1 MHYSYH
7 LKLNNMKK
15 YKLLKTLFVSAPLLV
30 TPLIAAS
37 CDTKANPG
45 PIPTDYEVKV
55 AIFNFAKEH
64 GINKDD
70 MDTNSIHFQRQDEKG
85 LPNNI
90 NFSFKM
96 WNNVPDSYF
105 LNIYNGT
112 LVYHGN
118 PIKFT
123 LQNWNQRTIPGY
135 YQSSLE
141 NSSTIYGS
149 SNDYILCLASGY
161 FDTFCVGIENK
172 DNIKLL
178 FQESTLNPNKAKN
191 FKLSD
196 FTVINKNAYRG
207 ILPRYFAAFH
217 VVNQKVVWT
226 NLTTNKN
233 ILHTSS
239 NDALSNVAFSNQANN
254 KYTLFIN
261 NTVLRQLN
269 EIYLQDKNFQKNPYL
284 QPTYLKPH
292 YTTKID
298 KQTGLPSQLG
308 FQIASS
314 PAYTNGNASL
324 DDVVTCL
331 LNLLKNDYSKLT
343 EMLNKN
349 YTAYYLTFN
358 KISDVWTFGSY
369 SQFNN

>member
-1 MHYSYH
+1 
-7 LKLNNMKK
+7 MKK
-15 YKLLKTLFVSAPLLV
+15 YKLLKTLFVSTPLLV

-37 CDTKANPG
+37 CDTKPNPG
-45 PIPTDYEVKV
+45 PIPTYQQIKDV
-55 AIFNFAKEH
+55 IIDFAKEH
-64 GINKDD
+64 GINKDE
-70 MDTNSIHFQRQDEKG
+70 MDTNSIHFQGQDEKG

-112 LVYHGN
+112 MVYHGN

-123 LQNWNQRTIPGY
+123 LSKWNKGSTPGY
-135 YQSSLE
+135 YESSLH
-141 NSSTIYGS
+141 NPSTIYGS
-149 SNDYILCLASGY
+149 SNDYTLCLSSSEYILFLA
-161 FDTFCVGIENK
+161 GIADK
-172 DNIKLL
+172 KNIKLL
-178 FQESTLNPNKAKN
+178 FQSSALNPDKAKN
-191 FKLSD
+191 FNLSD
-196 FTVINKNAYRG
+196 FEAIYKNVYRTITPG
-207 ILPRYFAAFH
+207 YFAAFH

-239 NDALSNVAFSNQANN
+239 NDALSNVAFLNQANN

-269 EIYLQDKNFQKNPYL
+269 EIYLQDKNFQKNSYL
-284 QPTYLKPH
+284 QPKYLKQH
-292 YTTKID
+292 YAA
-298 KQTGLPSQLG
+298 QTGEPAIATQKIG

-324 DDVVTCL
+324 DDVVACL
-331 LNLLKNDYSKLT
+331 LNLLKNDYGKLT

-358 KISDVWTFGSY
+358 KASDVWTFGSY

>member
-1 MHYSYH
+1 
-7 LKLNNMKK
+7 MKK
-15 YKLLKTLFVSAPLLV
+15 YKLLKTLFVSTPLLV

-37 CDTKANPG
+37 CDTNNPG
-45 PIPTDYEVKV
+45 PIPTYQQIKD
-55 AIFNFAKEH
+55 AIIDFAKEH
-64 GINKDD
+64 GINKDE
-70 MDTNSIHFQRQDEKG
+70 MDTNSIHFQGQDEKG

-112 LVYHGN
+112 MVYHGN

-123 LQNWNQRTIPGY
+123 LSKWNKGSTPGY

-141 NSSTIYGS
+141 YPSTIYGS
-149 SNDYILCLASGY
+149 SNDYTLCLDSTFLHPFTSG
-161 FDTFCVGIENK
+161 IQNK
-172 DNIKLL
+172 YNITKL
-178 FQESTLNPNKAKN
+178 FQVSSLNPDKTKN

-196 FTVINKNAYRG
+196 FTVIYKNNYRDITQG
-207 ILPRYFAAFH
+207 YFAAFH
-217 VVNQKVVWT
+217 VVNQQVVWT
-226 NLTTNKN
+226 NLTTDKHF
-233 ILHTSS
+233 LHTSS
-239 NDALSNVAFSNQANN
+239 NGALSNVAFLNQANN

-269 EIYLQDKNFQKNPYL
+269 EIYLQDKKFQKNPYL
-284 QPTYLKPH
+284 QPTYLKQH
-292 YTTKID
+292 YAA
-298 KQTGLPSQLG
+298 QTGAPAVATQKIG

-331 LNLLKNDYSKLT
+331 LNLLKNDYDKLT

-358 KISDVWTFGSY
+358 KTSDVWTFGTY

>member
-1 MHYSYH
+1 
-7 LKLNNMKK
+7 MKK
-15 YKLLKTLFVSAPLLV
+15 YKLLKTLFVSTPLLV

-37 CDTKANPG
+37 CDTQKSNTVA
-45 PIPTDYEVKV
+45 TDQQIKD
-55 AIFNFAKEH
+55 AIFNFAAKH
-64 GINKDD
+64 DINKKTIDL
-70 MDTNSIHFQRQDEKG
+70 NSVNYQAAPEKNY
-85 LPNNI
+85 LEAI
-90 NFSFKM
+90 IFTFKM
-96 WNNVPDSYF
+96 RSNIPGSYF
-105 LNIYNGT
+105 LNTYSGTIIYHT
-112 LVYHGN
+112 DST
-118 PIKFT
+118 KFT
-123 LQNWNQRTIPGY
+123 LHNNKLNKRGIPGY
-135 YQSSLE
+135 YESSLH
-141 NSSTIYGS
+141 NPSTIYGS

-178 FQESTLNPNKAKN
+178 FQESDLNPDKTKN

-239 NDALSNVAFSNQANN
+239 NDALSNVAFLNQANN

>member
-1 MHYSYH
+1 
-7 LKLNNMKK
+7 MKK
-15 YKLLKTLFVSAPLLV
+15 YKLLKTLFVSTPLLV
-30 TPLIAAS
+30 TPLMAAS

-45 PIPTDYEVKV
+45 PIPTYQQIKG
-55 AIFNFAKEH
+55 AIIDFAKEH

-70 MDTNSIHFQRQDEKG
+70 MDPNSIHLQAQDEKG

-123 LQNWNQRTIPGY
+123 LTKWNKEGAPGY
-135 YQSSLE
+135 YESSLH
-141 NSSTIYGS
+141 NPSTIYGS
-149 SNDYILCLASGY
+149 SNDYTLCLAHPF
-161 FDTFCVGIENK
+161 FDKFCAGIQNK
-172 DNIKLL
+172 ENIKLL
-178 FQESTLNPNKAKN
+178 FQESFLNPAKATT

-196 FTVINKNAYRG
+196 FAAINGDYRG
-207 ILPRYFAAFH
+207 ISPGYFAAFH

-226 NLTTNKN
+226 NLTTNDHF
-233 ILHTSS
+233 LHTSS
-239 NDALSNVAFSNQANN
+239 NDALSNVAFLNQANN

-269 EIYLQDKNFQKNPYL
+269 EIYLQDKNFQKNSYL
-284 QPTYLKPH
+284 QPKYLKQH
-292 YTTKID
+292 YAA
-298 KQTGLPSQLG
+298 QTGAPAVATQKIG

-324 DDVVTCL
+324 GDVVTCL

-358 KISDVWTFGSY
+358 KASDVWTFGSY

>member
-1 MHYSYH
+1 M
-7 LKLNNMKK
+7 
-15 YKLLKTLFVSAPLLV
+15 
-30 TPLIAAS
+30 
-37 CDTKANPG
+37 
-45 PIPTDYEVKV
+45 KV

-96 WNNVPDSYF
+96 WNNIPDSYF
-105 LNIYNGT
+105 LNIYSGT
-112 LVYHGN
+112 MVYHGN

-123 LQNWNQRTIPGY
+123 LSKWNKGSTPGY
-135 YQSSLE
+135 YESSLE

-149 SNDYILCLASGY
+149 SNDYTLCLASGFY
-161 FDTFCVGIENK
+161 LNFVAGIQKKE
-172 DNIKLL
+172 NIKLL
-178 FQESTLNPNKAKN
+178 FQASALNPDKAQN

-196 FTVINKNAYRG
+196 FAPINGAYRAIIPG
-207 ILPRYFAAFH
+207 YFAAFH
-217 VVNQKVVWT
+217 VVNQQVVWT

-239 NDALSNVAFSNQANN
+239 NDALSNVAFLNQANN

-269 EIYLQDKNFQKNPYL
+269 EIYLQDKNFQKNSYL
-284 QPTYLKPH
+284 QPKYLKQH
-292 YTTKID
+292 YAA
-298 KQTGLPSQLG
+298 QTGQPAVATQKIG
-308 FQIASS
+308 FQIATS

-331 LNLLKNDYSKLT
+331 LNLLKNNYSKLT

-349 YTAYYLTFN
+349 YTAYNLIFN
-358 KISDVWTFGSY
+358 KTGGVWTFGNY
-369 SQFNN
+369 SEFWK